1 MKNMNQLTFA
11 RWPGDCG
18 CRRAGAGQGWSAWC
32 RWCCSSPPPAARP
45 SPAPGPFPAQLLLGS
60 WCRMEEGDLPAA
72 RRWSCSPLPAVECPP
87 QSKYYSAIYAAM
99 ISADLQMSKQSHSH
113 RQYMISWGIEVRM
126 KSFQAIMNSFQMK

>member
-11 RWPGDCG
+11 HWPGDCG

-32 RWCCSSPPPAARP
+32 RWCCYSPPPAARP

-60 WCRMEEGDLPAA
+60 WCR
-72 RRWSCSPLPAVECPP
+72 RSCSPMPAVECPP

-113 RQYMISWGIEVRM
+113 RQYMISWRIEVRM
-126 KSFQAIMNSFQMK
+126 KSFQAIMNSFQMKSI